1 MSPGDSPRP
10 ALSRKRERVPDRIVS
25 TWLAVG
31 WVAVALLPWHALED
45 GVFAGG
51 ALAGYPWSTA
61 SAPALFAL
69 ARGQAFLSP
78 LLLPLVAASFRLAAP
93 LDAAGARLVVAG
105 ALAGLLW
112 LFFLMLAIGLNG
124 WNFPA
129 LDTVFGALPGRQAG
143 LGWGALLYAGA
154 LLALLCRGL
163 AARGWLRGDVFA
175 LAALAAVVALVGVF
189 VLFPLAEI
197 LATAFR
203 TPRGAWAPELF
214 WRRLSAPALWVAGGI
229 VWSTLLLG
237 LLTAAS
243 STLLATAFAL
253 VASRTRLAGS
263 RILGVVSVLPIITPP
278 FVIGLAVILL
288 FGRAGAVNA
297 ALETLFGIAPSRWI
311 YGLQGV
317 WFAQTLAFTPIAYLV
332 LIGIVQGA
340 SPTLEEA
347 AQTLR
352 ASPRRVFTSITLPLI
367 GPGLVNAFLVA
378 FVESLS
384 DFGNPLV
391 LGGDLSVLSTAI
403 YFAIVGARADPGQ
416 AAVLGLLLLAF
427 MLVAFAAQRRLLAG
441 RSFTT
446 IAGRGDGGLHPPLP
460 SGVRRTAFAIVLPW
474 MLLTAVVYGM
484 ILFGGFVENWGLRNV
499 FTLHHYATAFAIQL
513 GPDGLAWSGV
523 AWPSLFNTVSLA
535 GAAAPLSAAL
545 AMVTAYL
552 LARQRF
558 RGKAAF
564 EAMTMFASGIPG
576 TVLGI
581 AFIMAFNTP
590 PIELTY
596 TAAIIVLSYVF
607 RNLGTSVRA
616 GIAALTQIDRSLDEA
631 SLTMRASGFQTLR
644 RVILPLL
651 RPALVAALVYG
662 FVRAMTSVSAVI
674 FLAGPD
680 YMLSTVYIVNRA
692 ESGDYGVAIAY
703 SSALILIML
712 AAIGLIRLAV
722 GERVLGRRAAMV
734 PAART
739 AAF

>member
-1 MSPGDSPRP
+1 VLRP
-10 ALSRKRERVPDRIVS
+10 YPNPLSRRERVPHRALLF
-25 TWLAVG
+25 WLAVG
-31 WVAVALLPWHALED
+31 WIAIALLPWHALED
-45 GVFAGG
+45 GIFAPG
-51 ALAGYPWSTA
+51 ALAGFPFAAA
-61 SAPALFAL
+61 SAPALVL
-69 ARGQAFLSP
+69 LGDGQLF
-78 LLLPLVAASFRLAAP
+78 LLPLLAPLLVVLFLLAAP
-93 LDAAGARLVVAG
+93 LDAVTTRRLVGG
-105 ALAGLLW
+105 ALCGLAW
-112 LFFLMLAIGLNG
+112 LLFLALAIGIDG
-124 WNFPA
+124 WNADWLAA
-129 LDTVFGALPGRQAG
+129 LFGALRGRQAG
-143 LGWGALLYAGA
+143 FGWGALLYTVAV
-154 LLALLCRGL
+154 LMLLCRGL
-163 AARGWLRGDVFA
+163 AARGWLKGDFFA
-175 LAALAAVVALVGVF
+175 VAAIAAIAGLIAIF

-203 TPRGAWAPELF
+203 TPRGAWAPALF
-214 WRRLSAPALWVAGGI
+214 AKRLFAAKFWGADGV
-229 VWSTLLLG
+229 VWTTLLLG
-237 LLTAAS
+237 LMTATTA
-243 STLLATAFAL
+243 TVLATAFAL
-253 VASRTRLAGS
+253 VASRTRLAGN
-263 RILGVVSVLPIITPP
+263 RILGIVSILPIITPP

-297 ALETLFGIAPSRWI
+297 VLEAVFGIAPSRWI

-317 WFAQTLAFTPIAYLV
+317 WLAQVLAFTPIAYLV
-332 LIGIVQGA
+332 LIGVVQGA

-367 GPGLVNAFLVA
+367 RPGLVNAFLVV

-403 YFAIVGARADPGQ
+403 YFAIVGARSDPGQ

-427 MLVAFAAQRRLLAG
+427 MLVAFALQRWLLAG
-441 RSFTT
+441 RSFAT

-460 SGVRRTAFAIVLPW
+460 AGLRRALFALVAPW
-474 MLLTAVVYGM
+474 TILTLVVYGM
-484 ILFGGFVENWGLRNV
+484 ILFGGFVENWGLKNV
-499 FTLHHYATAFAIQL
+499 FTLRHYVTAFAVQL
-513 GPDGLAWSGV
+513 GAGGILWSGV
-523 AWPSLFNTVSLA
+523 AWPSLFNTLSLA

-545 AMVTAYL
+545 AMVTAWL
-552 LARQRF
+552 LARQYF
-558 RGKAAF
+558 PGKAAF
-564 EAMTMFASGIPG
+564 EMTTMFASAIPG

-616 GIAALTQIDRSLDEA
+616 GIAALAQIDRSLDEA
-631 SLTMRASGFQTLR
+631 STTMRASGFQTLR

-680 YMLSTVYIVNRA
+680 YMLSTVYIVSRA

-712 AAIGLIRLAV
+712 AAIGLIRWAV
-722 GERVLGRRAAMV
+722 GERVLLRR
-734 PAART
+734 RT
-739 AAF
+739 AAPAPSTAF

>member
-1 MSPGDSPRP
+1 
-10 ALSRKRERVPDRIVS
+10 V
-25 TWLAVG
+25 
-31 WVAVALLPWHALED
+31 
-45 GVFAGG
+45 
-51 ALAGYPWSTA
+51 
-61 SAPALFAL
+61 
-69 ARGQAFLSP
+69 
-78 LLLPLVAASFRLAAP
+78 PLVAAPFRLAVP
-93 LDAAGARLVVAG
+93 LDTESARLLIASAVI
-105 ALAGLLW
+105 GLLW
-112 LFFLMLAIGLNG
+112 LLFLMLAIGLNG

-129 LDTVFGALPGRQAG
+129 LDAVFGALPERQAG
-143 LGWGALLYAGA
+143 LGWGALLYASA
-154 LLALLCRGL
+154 LLALLCRAL

-175 LAALAAVVALVGVF
+175 LAALAAIVALVAVF

-197 LATAFR
+197 LATGFR

-214 WRRLSAPALWVAGGI
+214 WKRLSATALWVTGGI
-229 VWSTLLLG
+229 VWNTLLLG

-297 ALETLFGIAPSRWI
+297 ALEALFGIEPSRWI
-311 YGLQGV
+311 YGLPGV

-332 LIGIVQGA
+332 LIGVVQGA

-367 GPGLVNAFLVA
+367 GPGLVNAFLVT

-403 YFAIVGARADPGQ
+403 YFAIVGARSDLGQ
-416 AAVLGLLLLAF
+416 AVVLGLLLLAF
-427 MLVAFAAQRRLLAG
+427 VLVAFAAQRRLLAG

-460 SGVRRTAFAIVLPW
+460 TGVRRTAFTIVLPW
-474 MLLTAVVYGM
+474 ALLTAIIYGM

-499 FTLHHYATAFAIQL
+499 FTLRHYAAAFAIQL
-513 GPDGLAWSGV
+513 GPGGLVWSGV
-523 AWPSLFNTVSLA
+523 AWPSLFNTLSLA

-552 LARQRF
+552 LARQSF
-558 RGKAAF
+558 HGKAAF
-564 EAMTMFASGIPG
+564 EAITMFASGIPG

-631 SLTMRASGFQTLR
+631 SLTMRATGFQTLR
-644 RVILPLL
+644 RVILPLI

-662 FVRAMTSVSAVI
+662 FVRAITSVSAVI

-722 GERVLGRRAAMV
+722 GERVLGRRAAIV
-734 PAART
+734 PAAHT